1 MMRRKGY
8 ALTMMLLMLSVVL
21 AVTFSGIFDAAS
33 PRIQKANENTRKLA
47 EMLNEIR
54 DALNM
59 LRIKAVND
67 DLGVPSKEVLNAAEF
82 SDMADRNLWVPSI
95 VKDLE
100 FEFSDTLNS
109 ESVSI
114 LVTCELY
121 EHVEIYPYKINIPGV
136 TIEDKEVKMLVQYR
150 KGDVM

>member
-33 PRIQKANENTRKLA
+33 PRIQKADENTRKLA
-47 EMLNEIR
+47 EILNEIR

-67 DLGVPSKEVLNAAEF
+67 DLGVPSKKILNVAEF

-100 FEFSDTLNS
+100 LEFSDTLNS

-121 EHVEIYPYKINIPGV
+121 ENVEIYPYKINIPGV

-150 KGDVM
+150 KGNVM